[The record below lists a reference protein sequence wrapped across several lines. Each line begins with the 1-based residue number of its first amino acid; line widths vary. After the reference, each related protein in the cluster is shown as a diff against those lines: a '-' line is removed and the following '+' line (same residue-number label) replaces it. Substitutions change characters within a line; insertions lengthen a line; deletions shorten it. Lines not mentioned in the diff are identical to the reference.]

1 MIDVYC
7 FHCDDAI
14 SDSKRP
20 DDLDR
25 ELENLESY
33 KIEVIDEILMRDG
46 SETKNLKSMSPGTR
60 ANLLLEYIVFNES
73 DKPLLID
80 QPEDNIDN
88 ETIYNQ
94 LTTWFS
100 TLKKKRQ
107 VLVVTHDANIV
118 INSDS
123 ENVIICSQK
132 SDDVFDYK
140 SSALE
145 YGNTLDVISVLLDG
159 GKEAIERRLLKYG
172 QSDSNQIQR

>member
-1 MIDVYC
+1 MIDAYC
-7 FHCDDAI
+7 FHSDEVI
-14 SDSKRP
+14 SDSKSS
-20 DDLDR
+20 DELDK
-25 ELENLESY
+25 ELEKLESY
-33 KIEVIDEILMRDG
+33 KIEVVDEILVKDG
-46 SETKNLKSMSPGTR
+46 SAINNLKNMSPGTR

-100 TLKKKRQ
+100 ALKKKRQ
-107 VLVVTHDANIV
+107 VIVVTHDANIV

-123 ENVIICSQK
+123 ENVILCSQK
-132 SDDVFDYK
+132 SNDVFDYK

-145 YGNTLDVISVLLDG
+145 YRDTLDNISVLLDG
-159 GKEAIERRLLKYG
+159 GRQAIERRLLKYG
-172 QSDSNQIQR
+172 QSDSNQI